1 MSHSC
6 CVAGVTRWCHFNLP
20 DFFPLLFLNL
30 SMYINI
36 HFWNDILILKFVL
49 LELCVKGAVL
59 LEGWRLLFAL
69 I

>member
-1 MSHSC
+1 
-6 CVAGVTRWCHFNLP
+6 
-20 DFFPLLFLNL
+20 
-30 SMYINI
+30 MYINI

-59 LEGWRLLFAL
+59 LDGWRLLFAL